1 MDDLEKFTS
10 ESNDI
15 LERLFR
21 ETPITIKTFDDFLKL
36 PVNEE
41 YKKNQENKKI
51 GVEESKN
58 E

>member
-21 ETPITIKTFDDFLKL
+21 ETPITIKTFEDFLKL

-41 YKKNQENKKI
+41 YK
-51 GVEESKN
+51 
-58 E
+58 

>member
-21 ETPITIKTFDDFLKL
+21 ETPIDIKTFDDFLKL
-36 PVNEE
+36 PVNED
-41 YKKNQENKKI
+41 YKKNQEKKKI
-51 GVEESKN
+51 GIEESKN

>member
-21 ETPITIKTFDDFLKL
+21 ETPIIIKTFDDFLKL